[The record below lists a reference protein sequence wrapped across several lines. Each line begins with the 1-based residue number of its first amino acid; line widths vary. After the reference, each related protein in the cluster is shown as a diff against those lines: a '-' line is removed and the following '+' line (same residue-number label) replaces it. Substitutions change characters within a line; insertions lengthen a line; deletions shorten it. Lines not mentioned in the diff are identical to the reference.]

1 MARQPR
7 TWPDRKHLD
16 EPTGWRPGTVAA
28 AGMALLL
35 LAASAVALGGGNG
48 DSDRAA
54 SPGAPGQPAVS
65 APTGSSPPGKPADDS
80 GAEEPGVEPLLTAPD
95 VTWQLLSGVA
105 LPYSSTAGPFRV
117 DGPVYGGFERSQTG
131 GLLAAVQISTRYA
144 LTPGH
149 GWREVVE
156 RQVLPGVGREVY
168 TRLRAG
174 VVLDDPPGSY
184 GQLAGFRVVA
194 FTPDVTV
201 VQLVSRFALTGALQ
215 ASTATV
221 KWARGD
227 WRLELQPD
235 GGVSPSLQV
244 VPDLDGFVVWGGA

>member
-1 MARQPR
+1 MALQPR
-7 TWPDRKHLD
+7 TWPDREHLD
-16 EPTGWRPGTVAA
+16 EPAGRRPGTVAA
-28 AGMALLL
+28 AGVAVLL
-35 LAASAVALGGGNG
+35 LAAAAVALGSG
-48 DSDRAA
+48 DDPASRGTTDR
-54 SPGAPGQPAVS
+54 PAVS
-65 APTGSSPPGKPADDS
+65 APAGSSSPDNLADDNV
-80 GAEEPGVEPLLTAPD
+80 AVEPGVEPLLTAPD

-105 LPYSSTAGPFRV
+105 LPFSDTAGPRVV

-144 LTPGH
+144 LTPGK

-156 RQVLPGVGREVY
+156 RQVLPGVGRDVY

-174 VVLDDPPGSY
+174 VVLDDPPGTY
-184 GQLAGFRVVA
+184 GQFAGFRVVA

-221 KWARGD
+221 KWVRGD

-244 VPDLDGFVVWGGA
+244 IEDPDGFVVWGGA

>member
-1 MARQPR
+1 MAPQPR
-7 TWPDRKHLD
+7 TWPDREQL
-16 EPTGWRPGTVAA
+16 
-28 AGMALLL
+28 
-35 LAASAVALGGGNG
+35 
-48 DSDRAA
+48 
-54 SPGAPGQPAVS
+54 
-65 APTGSSPPGKPADDS
+65 
-80 GAEEPGVEPLLTAPD
+80 D

-105 LPYSSTAGPFRV
+105 LPYNDTAGPRVV

-131 GLLAAVQISTRYA
+131 ALLAAVQISTRYA
-144 LTPGH
+144 LTPGK

-168 TRLRAG
+168 TRLRTG
-174 VVLDDPPGSY
+174 VLLDDPPGTY
-184 GQLAGFRVVA
+184 GQFAGFRVVA

-215 ASTATV
+215 VSTATV

-235 GGVSPSLQV
+235 GGVSPSLQLIE
-244 VPDLDGFVVWGGA
+244 DLDGFVVWGGA